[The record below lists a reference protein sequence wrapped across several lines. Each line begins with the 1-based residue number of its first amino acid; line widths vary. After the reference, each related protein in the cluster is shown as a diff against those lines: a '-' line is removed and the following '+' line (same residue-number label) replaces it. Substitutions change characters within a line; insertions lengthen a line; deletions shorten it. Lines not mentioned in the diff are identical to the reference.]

1 MYELNQ
7 SLCALFLNLTEKIY
21 TKSSVDVTIFSNENI
36 PQPTAR
42 DIVVVDRGAL
52 GKDIT
57 IKLNV
62 QGQASGG
69 IKTAELE
76 ISTEIIDA
84 GQKLD
89 EQGVRNA
96 IGTKVYNVTTKV
108 FKDNVEKS
116 SQTGKVNDESDV
128 EIE

>member
-89 EQGVRNA
+89 EQGVRNT

>member
-7 SLCALFLNLTEKIY
+7 SLCALFLNLTKKIY

-108 FKDNVEKS
+108 FKDSVEKS